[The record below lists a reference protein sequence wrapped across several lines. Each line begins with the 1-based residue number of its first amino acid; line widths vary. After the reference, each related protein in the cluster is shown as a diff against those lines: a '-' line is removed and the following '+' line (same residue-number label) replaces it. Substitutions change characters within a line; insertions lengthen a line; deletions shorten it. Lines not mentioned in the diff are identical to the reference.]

1 MSYYGYPKYVTVAEK
16 RAKAEKKIKQLRK
29 KNPAIR
35 PVIIEG
41 NSLART
47 WWGKSWNKNLE
58 SYADYSNR
66 IGRGRSY
73 VRHLAVVDLQIT
85 PGKITALVQGSQGNP
100 YKVVIAIKKMKQKNW
115 QAVRKECQAQL
126 SSLPDLLA
134 GKFPKA
140 LQETFMRQG
149 EGLFPTPQEIS
160 FDCSCPDWAS
170 MCKHV
175 AASLYGVGARLDEDP
190 ALFFAL
196 RQVNMDDLITQAV
209 QDKTASI
216 LKGGAESK
224 GNVIADDQLEDL
236 FGISL
241 DAFDSG
247 PAVKKTAKKPALAK
261 KRSAAA
267 GKKKAPAAKKAAE
280 EKPTEAL
287 RAVAEKLAQEN
298 KRQEKVKQARKKSK
312 DELQGHPTVT
322 ALVAHYLE
330 NTADGLTTKELEEKT
345 GLPARKLYGAL
356 GYLKKQGKA
365 WSPAWG
371 VYQLR

>member
-1 MSYYGYPKYVTVAEK
+1 MSYYGYPKYVSVAQK

-35 PVIIEG
+35 PVFIEG

-66 IGRGRSY
+66 ISRGRSY
-73 VRHLAVVDLQIT
+73 VRHLAVVDLQIA
-85 PGKITALVQGSQGNP
+85 PGKVTALVQGSRGNP
-100 YKVVIAIKKMKQKNW
+100 YKVVIAIKKMNQKNW

-149 EGLFPTPQEIS
+149 KGLFPTPEEIS

-190 ALFFAL
+190 ALFFTL

-216 LKGGAESK
+216 LKGDTKGK

-236 FGISL
+236 FGISM

-247 PAVKKTAKKPALAK
+247 PAAKKKVAKKPAPT
-261 KRSAAA
+261 
-267 GKKKAPAAKKAAE
+267 KKKSAVAGRKQAPAAKKPVKKE
-280 EKPTEAL
+280 
-287 RAVAEKLAQEN
+287 
-298 KRQEKVKQARKKSK
+298 VKQPGKKSK

-322 ALVAHYLE
+322 ALVKHYLKGSKE
-330 NTADGLTTKELEEKT
+330 GLGIKELEEQT

-365 WSPAWG
+365 WNPAWG
-371 VYQLR
+371 VYQLQ